1 MIKFVEMDKIVT
13 INDQIKEEQGNK
25 NGDSVILINKFD
37 VSPDKIEQFLKDWA
51 ETSSLFEQQPGFI
64 TTELYKG
71 IGKSSIY
78 ISYQVWKSIDDF
90 KKGSSSVLNS
100 DDVNS
105 RLAKY
110 NDSLVISSHL
120 FRKVVAPGIKIRLLI
135 GVIISF

>member
-1 MIKFVEMDKIVT
+1 MIKFVEMDKNVT
-13 INDQIKEEQGNK
+13 INDQIEKEQENK

-120 FRKVVAPGIKIRLLI
+120 FRKAVVPGINKD
-135 GVIISF
+135 

>member
-1 MIKFVEMDKIVT
+1 MIKFVEMDKNVT

-71 IGKSSIY
+71 IGKSSVY
-78 ISYQVWKSIDDF
+78 VSYQVWKSIDDF

-120 FRKVVAPGIKIRLLI
+120 FRKAVVPGINKD
-135 GVIISF
+135 

>member
-1 MIKFVEMDKIVT
+1 MIKFIEMDKSVT
-13 INDQIKEEQGNK
+13 INDQIKEEQENK

-37 VSPDKIEQFLKDWA
+37 VSPDKIEQFLKDWE

-71 IGKSSIY
+71 IGKSSVY

-110 NDSLVISSHL
+110 NDSSVISSHL
-120 FRKVVAPGIKIRLLI
+120 FRKAVVP
-135 GVIISF
+135 IINKD

>member
-1 MIKFVEMDKIVT
+1 MIKFIEMDKIVT
-13 INDQIKEEQGNK
+13 INDQIKEEQENK

-71 IGKSSIY
+71 IGKSSVY

-120 FRKVVAPGIKIRLLI
+120 FRKAVVPRINKD
-135 GVIISF
+135 

>member
-37 VSPDKIEQFLKDWA
+37 VDPNKIEQFLKDWT
-51 ETSSLFEQQPGFI
+51 EISSYFKQQPGFI

-71 IGKSSIY
+71 IGKSSVY

-120 FRKVVAPGIKIRLLI
+120 FRKAVVPGINKD
-135 GVIISF
+135 

>member
-1 MIKFVEMDKIVT
+1 MIKFIEMDKNVT
-13 INDQIKEEQGNK
+13 INDQMVEEEENK
-25 NGDSVILINKFD
+25 NADSVILINKFD
-37 VSPDKIEQFLKDWA
+37 VDPNKIEQFLKDWA
-51 ETSSLFEQQPGFI
+51 ETSSLFKQQPGFI

-71 IGKSSIY
+71 IGKSSVY

-110 NDSLVISSHL
+110 KDSLVISSHL
-120 FRKVVAPGIKIRLLI
+120 FRKAVVPGINKD
-135 GVIISF
+135 

>member
-1 MIKFVEMDKIVT
+1 MIKFVEMDKNVT
-13 INDQIKEEQGNK
+13 INDQIEKEQENK

-71 IGKSSIY
+71 IGKSSVFV
-78 ISYQVWKSIDDF
+78 SYQVWKSIDDF

-105 RLAKY
+105 RFDKY

-120 FRKVVAPGIKIRLLI
+120 FRKVVVPGINKD
-135 GVIISF
+135 

>member
-71 IGKSSIY
+71 IGKSSVY

-110 NDSLVISSHL
+110 NDNLVISSHL
-120 FRKVVAPGIKIRLLI
+120 FRKAVVPGINKD
-135 GVIISF
+135 

>member
-51 ETSSLFEQQPGFI
+51 ETSSLFEQQPGVI

-71 IGKSSIY
+71 IGKSSVY
-78 ISYQVWKSIDDF
+78 ISYLVWKSIDDF
-90 KKGSSSVLNS
+90 KKGSRSVLNS

-105 RLAKY
+105 RLVKY
-110 NDSLVISSHL
+110 NDNLVISSHL
-120 FRKVVAPGIKIRLLI
+120 FRKAVVPGTNKD
-135 GVIISF
+135 

>member
-1 MIKFVEMDKIVT
+1 MIKFIEMDKIVT
-13 INDQIKEEQGNK
+13 INDQIKEEQENK

-37 VSPDKIEQFLKDWA
+37 VSPDKIEQFLKDWT
-51 ETSSLFEQQPGFI
+51 ETSSLFKQQPGFI

-71 IGKSSIY
+71 IGKSSVH

-120 FRKVVAPGIKIRLLI
+120 FRKAVVPGINKD
-135 GVIISF
+135 

>member
-1 MIKFVEMDKIVT
+1 MIKFVEMDKNVT

-37 VSPDKIEQFLKDWA
+37 ISPDKIEQFLKDWA

-71 IGKSSIY
+71 IGKSSVY
-78 ISYQVWKSIDDF
+78 VSYQVWKSIDDF

-120 FRKVVAPGIKIRLLI
+120 FRKAVVPRINKD
-135 GVIISF
+135 

>member
-71 IGKSSIY
+71 IGKSSVY

-120 FRKVVAPGIKIRLLI
+120 FRKAVVPGINKD
-135 GVIISF
+135 

>member
-1 MIKFVEMDKIVT
+1 MKWIKNVT
-13 INDQIKEEQGNK
+13 INDQIKEEEQKNK

-37 VSPDKIEQFLKDWA
+37 VSPDKIEQFLKDWT

-71 IGKSSIY
+71 IGKSSVY

-100 DDVNS
+100 NEVNS

-120 FRKVVAPGIKIRLLI
+120 FRKAVVP
-135 GVIISF
+135 

>member
-13 INDQIKEEQGNK
+13 INDQIKEEQENK

-71 IGKSSIY
+71 IGKSSVY

-105 RLAKY
+105 RRAKY

-120 FRKVVAPGIKIRLLI
+120 FRKAVVPGINKD
-135 GVIISF
+135 

>member
-1 MIKFVEMDKIVT
+1 MIKFIEMDKNVT
-13 INDQIKEEQGNK
+13 INDQIKEEEGNQ

-37 VSPDKIEQFLKDWA
+37 VSPDKFEQFLKDWA
-51 ETSSLFEQQPGFI
+51 ETSSLFKQQPGFI

-71 IGKSSIY
+71 IGKSSVFV
-78 ISYQVWKSIDDF
+78 SYQVWKSIDDF

-120 FRKVVAPGIKIRLLI
+120 FRKAVVPGINKD
-135 GVIISF
+135 

>member
-1 MIKFVEMDKIVT
+1 MIKFVEMDNYVT
-13 INDQIKEEQGNK
+13 INDQIKEEQENK
-25 NGDSVILINKFD
+25 NDGDSVILINKFD
-37 VSPDKIEQFLKDWA
+37 VSTDKIEQFLKDWA

-71 IGKSSIY
+71 IGKSSVY

-120 FRKVVAPGIKIRLLI
+120 FRRAVVPGINKD
-135 GVIISF
+135 

>member
-71 IGKSSIY
+71 IGKSSVY

-120 FRKVVAPGIKIRLLI
+120 FRKAVVP
-135 GVIISF
+135 VINKD

>member
-1 MIKFVEMDKIVT
+1 MIKFIEMDKNVT
-13 INDQIKEEQGNK
+13 INNQIKEEQENK

-71 IGKSSIY
+71 IGKSSVY
-78 ISYQVWKSIDDF
+78 VSYQVWKSIDDF

-120 FRKVVAPGIKIRLLI
+120 FRKAVVPGINKD
-135 GVIISF
+135 

>member
-1 MIKFVEMDKIVT
+1 MIKFVEMDKNVT
-13 INDQIKEEQGNK
+13 INDQIEKEQENK

-51 ETSSLFEQQPGFI
+51 ETSSLFKQQPGFI
-64 TTELYKG
+64 TTEIYKG
-71 IGKSSIY
+71 IGKSSVFV
-78 ISYQVWKSIDDF
+78 SYQVWKSIDDF

-120 FRKVVAPGIKIRLLI
+120 FRKAVVPGMNKD
-135 GVIISF
+135 